1 MMRTKVSTVI
11 LSDVH
16 IGSEHAK
23 VKELTSFLKN
33 VDCDKLILN
42 GDILD
47 GWKLQRNP
55 FGHGKENIPS
65 W

>member
-42 GDILD
+42 GIYWMAGSYNAIPSDD
-47 GWKLQRNP
+47 
-55 FGHGKENIPS
+55 GKENIPS

>member
-55 FGHGKENIPS
+55 FG
-65 W
+65 